1 MTNQSLHYGIVGGG
15 MVGLGL
21 ARRLAKLGH
30 QVTILEAGD
39 SIGGLAGAWQLGDVT
54 WDKHY
59 HVILMSD
66 FLVRDLVAEIGLE
79 QDFRWVET
87 KTGFY
92 TDGQMYSMSNSME
105 FLKFPPLG
113 LLDKIRLAM
122 TITVASK
129 IRDWRYLERV
139 PVATWLKRWSGGRTL
154 EKIWIPLLKA
164 KLGDAYRESMATF
177 IWATIARMYAAR
189 RSGLKKEMFGY
200 VHGGYHR
207 ILAALKSSL
216 EKSGVRVITGAKVA
230 GIRSDATGV
239 RCEISGTEHRFD
251 RMILTTNP
259 HVTNRLLPEL
269 PAEDRHR
276 LTDLR
281 YQGIVC
287 VSVLL
292 RKPLDRFYVTN
303 ITDSWVPFTA
313 VIEMSALV
321 NREEFNGHS
330 LVYLPKYVAPDDP
343 LFDESDASI
352 RNRFLA
358 ALSRMYPHF
367 SEADVI
373 ELQVSRVRE
382 VFAIS
387 SRDYSKR
394 VMPFKSSLPNIWLAN
409 SSQIVNGTLNVN
421 ESLALADRA
430 VKAIHPEATFPP
442 SKR

>member
-1 MTNQSLHYGIVGGG
+1 

-30 QVTILEAGD
+30 RVTVLEAGD
-39 SIGGLAGAWQLGDVT
+39 SIGGLAGTWAIGDVI

-66 FLVRDLVAEIGLE
+66 FLVRELVAEIGLE

-92 TDGQMYSMSNSME
+92 TDGQLYSMSNSME

-113 LLDKIRLAM
+113 LLDKMRLAM
-122 TITVASK
+122 TITVASR
-129 IRDWRYLERV
+129 IRDWRYLERI

-154 EKIWIPLLKA
+154 EKIWLPLLKA

-200 VHGGYHR
+200 VRGGYHR
-207 ILAALKSSL
+207 ILAALSAHL
-216 EKSGVRVITGAKVA
+216 EKAGVTVLTGAKVQCLSA
-230 GIRSDATGV
+230 DDSGV
-239 RCEISGTEHRFD
+239 RCTASGSEMTFD
-251 RMILTTNP
+251 RMVLTTNP
-259 HVTNRLLPEL
+259 HVTARLLPDLPREEL
-269 PAEDRHR
+269 ER

-287 VSVLL
+287 ASVLL
-292 RKPLDRFYVTN
+292 KKPLDRFYVTN
-303 ITDSWVPFTA
+303 ITDPWVPFTA

-321 NREEFNGHS
+321 DRAEFNGQS

-343 LFDESDASI
+343 LFAESDDSI
-352 RNRFLA
+352 KSRFLA
-358 ALSRMYPHF
+358 ALASMYPAF
-367 SEADVI
+367 SEEDVI
-373 ELQVSRVRE
+373 AFKVSRVRE

-387 SRDYSKR
+387 ARDYSKR
-394 VMPFKSSLPNIWLAN
+394 VSPFQSSLPNVWLAN
-409 SSQIVNGTLNVN
+409 SSQIINGTLNVN

-430 VKAIHPEATFPP
+430 VAALHPGVAP
-442 SKR
+442 R